1 MDNIDHA
8 PIPVIPRIAYA
19 FTCTFALCISQ
30 FVMQSLTLNLKSL
43 TSNSLKPKMNNTH
56 PSTVLK
62 IVPAITLL
70 LLTGFNSGYSFGQE
84 VGDRAVVTAN
94 FETKIFK
101 KNVDTV
107 AEGSIHTI
115 TAVNGKWC
123 ALEDVKGWLP
133 KQYVM
138 NLDMAKTHYDERIKA
153 NDLDWPALAHR
164 GMIHYENED
173 YDKAFVDLN
182 ESLRVNKKNALT
194 WSNRGIIRN
203 AQGRAKEALID
214 IDYAIKLEP
223 KYANAHYNRG
233 VVLSGISSNEEAIK
247 SFDKA
252 IELNEKNPW
261 FFVSRGSALQAVGK
275 PDAAEKDY
283 KAAIDLNKRIADS
296 YVGLSNLYLA
306 KDELDAAY
314 EWADSAVETQSRNA
328 MALNSRG
335 LILYKQD
342 KFDDA
347 MYDLN
352 RAIRYAPRLP
362 IAYSNRGIC
371 NVAMKNYEEA
381 IQDHNKSIDLS
392 DSAVSRINRG
402 VAYLGNGDFKKA
414 KADFDVAEEMA
425 PKFSE
430 VLNAMAWFLATC
442 PDGKFRNGGK
452 AVEKSEAA
460 CEAGDWKVW
469 YHVETLAAASAEVGE
484 FKDAVKYAKQA
495 SELATSDRE
504 KAKCLELLALFEDKK
519 PYRTQIGTSVGQ

>member
-1 MDNIDHA
+1 
-8 PIPVIPRIAYA
+8 
-19 FTCTFALCISQ
+19 
-30 FVMQSLTLNLKSL
+30 
-43 TSNSLKPKMNNTH
+43 MNNIY
-56 PSTVLK
+56 SSLLLK
-62 IVPAITLL
+62 IVPATALL
-70 LLTGFNSGYSFGQE
+70 LLTGFGTSSSFGQE

-138 NLDMAKTHYDERIKA
+138 NLDMAETHYDERIKA

-164 GMIHYENED
+164 GMIHYENEEFE
-173 YDKAFVDLN
+173 KAFADLN

-194 WSNRGIIRN
+194 WSNRGIVRN
-203 AQGRAKEALID
+203 AQGRAKDALID

-233 VVLSGISSNEEAIK
+233 VVLSGISSNVEAIK

-252 IELNEKNPW
+252 IELNDKNPW
-261 FFVSRGSALQAVGK
+261 FFISRGSALQAAGK
-275 PDAAEKDY
+275 PEAAEKDY
-283 KAAIDLNKRIADS
+283 KAAIELNKRIADS

-306 KDELDAAY
+306 KDELTDAFD
-314 EWADSAVETQSRNA
+314 WADKAVETQSRNA

-335 LILYKQD
+335 LIFYKQD

-371 NVAMKNYEEA
+371 NVALKNYEEA
-381 IQDHNKSIDLS
+381 LEDHDKAIDLS

-402 VAYLGNGDFKKA
+402 VAYMGNGDFEKA
-414 KADFDVAEEMA
+414 KADFAVAEEMA

-430 VLNAMAWFLATC
+430 VLNATAWFLATC
-442 PDGKFRNGGK
+442 PKGQFRNGGEALKK
-452 AVEKSEAA
+452 AEAA
-460 CEAGDWKVW
+460 CEAGDSKVW

-484 FKDAVKYAKQA
+484 FDDAVKYAKQA
-495 SELATSDRE
+495 AKLAKSDSE
-504 KAKCLELLALFEDKK
+504 KAKCLELLKLFEDKK